1 MWKGILPQEYAF
13 FDFFERLMAI
23 NVSISTE
30 FSSIAEGKTDL
41 QNASNRVRFLERDA
55 DKVTHTC
62 IDLLHRTFITPID
75 RDQIYSLMKGL
86 DDFADQINAATFRI
100 TYYDIKE
107 IQKDAIEFARIIHAS
122 SIELEQAVKGLRNI
136 KKNTHEI
143 RDKCFLVHELENQS
157 DDVLRIAIANLFKEQ
172 DILLI
177 IKWKEIYER
186 LEKAVD
192 RLEKVANTI
201 ESILIDNA

>member
-1 MWKGILPQEYAF
+1 MLRGILPKEYAF
-13 FDFFERLMAI
+13 YDFFERLTTI
-23 NVSISTE
+23 NIGISTE
-30 FSSIAEGKTDL
+30 FISIVEGKTDL
-41 QNASNRVRFLERDA
+41 QNASNRVRYLERDA

-75 RDQIYSLMKGL
+75 RDQIYSLVKGL
-86 DDFADQINAATFRI
+86 DDFADQINAATFRL

-107 IQKDAIEFARIIHAS
+107 IQKDAVEFARIIHAS
-122 SIELEQAVKGLRNI
+122 NIELEQAVKGLRHI
-136 KKNTHEI
+136 KKSQFI